1 MSKAFLTAARKAST
15 EGDSVDLQEMLIAFR
30 NGSIEA
36 RDAII
41 RAHFK
46 VIANIAR
53 KCSRSSSHEDDICG
67 DALYLLT
74 KAVEQAK
81 TNLAHDNLTGYI
93 IASVAGSLRSARF
106 RYERSLCKP
115 PSTYSSQKKK
125 GEIKEILPPESSRFQ
140 ATAKREQPSL
150 DFLEILDGIAKT
162 NREREVINLRKQS
175 YSYEE
180 IAELLDLSPSRV
192 GQIMAILT
200 ERFDRIYS

>member
-15 EGDSVDLQEMLIAFR
+15 EGESVDLQEMLIAFR
-30 NGSIEA
+30 NGSVEA

-41 RAHFK
+41 RAHFAI
-46 VIANIAR
+46 IANIAR
-53 KCSRSSSHEDDICG
+53 KCCGSSPHSDDICG

-93 IASVAGSLRSARF
+93 VASVAGSLRSARVK
-106 RYERSLCKP
+106 YERSLYKP

-125 GEIKEILPPESSRFQ
+125 GEIKEIPPPEASRFQ

-150 DFLEILDGIAKT
+150 DFLEILDSIAKT
-162 NREREVINLRKQS
+162 DREREVINLRKQS

-180 IAELLDLSPSRV
+180 IAEILDLSPSRV
-192 GQIMAILT
+192 GQLMQGLT
-200 ERFDRIYS
+200 ERFDRIYT